1 MLNTSKEKVLGI
13 IAEYNPFHLGHLYHL
28 KKSIENTNAKYTVI
42 LMGGN
47 FTQRGDCSIINKWA
61 KTSMALQNGA
71 DLVIELPVV
80 YNISSAENFAEGAIK
95 ILNEL
100 KIVDYLSFGAETDD
114 INSLIEISQILFEEP
129 KEFKKVLSNELNRGI
144 SFPKAREIA
153 LISFLKNSLKYKDI
167 ICSSNNIL
175 GIEYLKAIQ
184 KYNSNIKPFLIKR
197 LGNNYNDE
205 IITDT
210 SFASAT
216 SIRNMLKNKG
226 ILAIKPY
233 IPNVSYNIIE
243 KCVNEG
249 QFVYDISS
257 FDMQIIYNLRKMSI
271 NEIANLPDVSEGLEF
286 AIKKACN
293 KCNSVREFIS
303 NIKSKRY
310 TLARI
315 SRILLYALLDISK
328 NDIELSKQITPY
340 VRVLGFNSNG
350 KKLLSEISK
359 QNPDIKIITSVKKFL
374 DINTDKNL
382 LRLLKKDIFATDI
395 YTLGYKNNSFG
406 NLDFTQKIEQIGK
419 PFASTKY

>member
-1 MLNTSKEKVLGI
+1 MSKVIGI
-13 IAEYNPFHLGHLYHL
+13 IAEYNPFHNGHVYHL
-28 KKSIENTNAKYTVI
+28 QKSLQNTGASYSVAI
-42 LMGGN
+42 ISGN
-47 FTQRGDCSIINKWA
+47 FTQRGSTSLVDKWA
-61 KTSMALQNGA
+61 KTEMAIKNGI
-71 DLVIELPVV
+71 DLVIELPVL
-80 YNISSAENFAEGAIK
+80 YSISSAENFAEGAIK
-95 ILNEL
+95 ILDSL
-100 KIVDYLSFGAETDD
+100 KVIDYLSFGSESGD
-114 INSLIEISQILFEEP
+114 ISTLNMVADVLIKEP
-129 KEFKKVLSNELNRGI
+129 KAYKNILSHELNKGL
-144 SFPKAREIA
+144 SFPKARENA
-153 LISFLKNSLKYKDI
+153 LLMFLNDI
-167 ICSSNNIL
+167 RRFSNVLSSPNNIL
-175 GIEYLKAIQ
+175 GIEYLKALKKLKSPITPVTVER
-184 KYNSNIKPFLIKR
+184 YNA
-197 LGNNYNDE
+197 GYH
-205 IITDT
+205 DT
-210 SFASAT
+210 SYNGNVASAT
-216 SIRNMLKNKG
+216 AIRNIIKNNG
-226 ILAIKPY
+226 WDILRKVVPENTFSTLLENIKVGHVVPDLS
-233 IPNVSYNIIE
+233 VFE
-243 KCVNEG
+243 K
-249 QFVYDISS
+249 
-257 FDMQIIYNLRKMSI
+257 QIIYNLRKMSI